1 MDRSG
6 VVQMESIGNISM
18 GLSSTAAAY
27 LLGVFHFHILVCSI
41 NIY

>member
-1 MDRSG
+1 MGRSG
-6 VVQMESIGNISM
+6 VVQMESIGNFRM
-18 GLSSTAAAY
+18 GLCSTAAAY

>member
-1 MDRSG
+1 MDRSEL
-6 VVQMESIGNISM
+6 VQMESIGNFRM
-18 GLSSTAAAY
+18 GLSTTAAAY